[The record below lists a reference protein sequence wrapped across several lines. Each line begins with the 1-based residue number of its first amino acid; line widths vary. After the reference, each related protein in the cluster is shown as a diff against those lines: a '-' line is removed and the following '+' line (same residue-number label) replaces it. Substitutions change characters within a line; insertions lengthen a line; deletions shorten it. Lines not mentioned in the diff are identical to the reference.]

1 MAEQM
6 PQSIGVESTKN
17 DDFMNDQ
24 SMLDIE
30 EELKKLDGGSDVN
43 VVKAV
48 EKGLLNDKNQEKS
61 DVETSPSTSPSIAS
75 PECSKANESP
85 PPPPV
90 DPASI
95 KSLAN
100 GSLPKSGK
108 PMMLTL
114 EKNTKKRVNKARG
127 RPKQKA
133 LVAMYQSQIKDNNVG
148 IKLCIKKSDLSSSN
162 KNSRKSSSG
171 SSTAPAPA
179 PAAAVAKTKPVRKR
193 SRKSKQQQNSDS
205 ESDAYEKRR
214 KKDGKAKSNNNTEKE
229 NEPKQAQSPFAERLP
244 QHILHRVSDVYKD
257 L

>member
-6 PQSIGVESTKN
+6 PQTIGVETN
-17 DDFMNDQ
+17 RNEEFMNDQ
-24 SMLDIE
+24 NMLDIE

-43 VVKAV
+43 VVQAV
-48 EKGLLNDKNQEKS
+48 EKGLLNNRNQEIS
-61 DVETSPSTSPSIAS
+61 DVENSSTKSPSIAS
-75 PECSKANESP
+75 PECSRANES
-85 PPPPV
+85 PPPV

-114 EKNTKKRVNKARG
+114 EKNTKKRVTKARG

-162 KNSRKSSSG
+162 KNSKKTSSG
-171 SSTAPAPA
+171 SSTAAAPS
-179 PAAAVAKTKPVRKR
+179 AKSKTVRKR
-193 SRKSKQQQNSDS
+193 SRKSKQPQNSDS
-205 ESDAYEKRR
+205 ESEAYEKRR

-229 NEPKQAQSPFAERLP
+229 NEPKQAQSVFAERLP
-244 QHILHRVSDVYKD
+244 QHVLHRVSNFISEICED